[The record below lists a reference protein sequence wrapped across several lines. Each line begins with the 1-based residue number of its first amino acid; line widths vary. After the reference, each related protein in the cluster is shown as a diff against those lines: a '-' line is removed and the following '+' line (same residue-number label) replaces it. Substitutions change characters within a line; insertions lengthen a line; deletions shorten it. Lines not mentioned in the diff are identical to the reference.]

1 MVRGLKAERLQCRAT
16 MPRYFFQV
24 YLNGEAASTDT
35 EGVELSGDDA
45 AFTEATASC
54 GQMIHDLDGSLRA
67 PTEWRMEVA
76 DVRGT
81 TLFRLFFRA
90 ERAG

>member
-1 MVRGLKAERLQCRAT
+1 
-16 MPRYFFQV
+16 MPRYYFQV
-24 YLNGEAASTDT
+24 YLNGESASIDT
-35 EGVELSGDDA
+35 EGVELADEDA
-45 AFTEATASC
+45 AFVEATTSC

-76 DVRGT
+76 NARGT

-90 ERAG
+90 ERSG